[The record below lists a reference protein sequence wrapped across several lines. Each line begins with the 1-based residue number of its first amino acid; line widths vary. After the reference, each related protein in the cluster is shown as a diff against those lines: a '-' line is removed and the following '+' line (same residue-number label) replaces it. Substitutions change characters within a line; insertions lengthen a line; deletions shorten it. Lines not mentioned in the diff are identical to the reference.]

1 MSAYDFYQRK
11 MKVNGNS
18 TGKNCSTLGEKLK
31 SDSDKIMELTW
42 NNDIQSKICYIYDF
56 YHDDQPRLAQGMTYE
71 NTTKTR
77 IDAKFIVKSYQSM
90 DKDQVE
96 YYIQFKP
103 TQKTHFSE
111 GDELYYFETD
121 YRKKYHNDNFIGL
134 FIDIPNDENIYEKW
148 MILRTEPA
156 NQFPKYLILKCN
168 YELMWIENNG
178 VEKIKRRMWSVLKMQ
193 SSYNSGLWT
202 DLRFTSQENQDKV
215 WLPLNPI
222 TEKIWYTNESSKNMR
237 VLVSSFTDN
246 AIAWQI
252 SKVENAQPLG
262 VQKLT
267 LYQDFFDQHR
277 DYIEKDAD
285 GNIIGMWA
293 DYFDSEITPTDP
305 DTKPTPSPVT
315 NILATITSSV
325 STIKVGGSYRTLNI
339 KLSNDSGEDVTNT
352 FGDSKSN
359 FEWHFEIDN
368 EEYKGIIRNDISFCQ
383 MKIKLPYDYEQDN
396 QKKDNYDYVGKV
408 LTIYCTITNETI
420 TIESNKLQLE
430 ITD

>member
-1 MSAYDFYQRK
+1 MPSLQTARRVANAK
-11 MKVNGNS
+11 NNGAK
-18 TGKNCSTLGEKLK
+18 TIGQIYKEE
-31 SDSDKIMELTW
+31 SDWAMEQTW
-42 NNDIQSKICYIYDF
+42 DNDIQSKICYIYDF
-56 YHDDQPRLAQGMTYE
+56 YHDDQPRLAEGMTYE

-90 DKDQVE
+90 DKDQVD

-178 VEKIKRRMWSVLKMQ
+178 TEKIKRRMWSVLKMQ

-277 DYIEKDAD
+277 DYIEKDEN

-293 DYFDSEITPTDP
+293 SYFDSEIAPTDP
-305 DTKPTPSPVT
+305 DTPTTPPSS
-315 NILATITSSV
+315 ITARISAST
-325 STIKVGGSYRTLNI
+325 STIKVGGSYKNLTVNLF
-339 KLSNDSGEDVTNT
+339 NDFNEDITTEYADAT
-352 FGDSKSN
+352 FTWTCS
-359 FEWHFEIDN
+359 IDN
-368 EEYKGIIRNDISFCQ
+368 EDWTDKVTWRASAEY
-383 MKIKLPYDYEQDN
+383 N
-396 QKKDNYDYVGKV
+396 QKKVKFPSDTSVIGKILSV
-408 LTIYCTITNETI
+408 MCEVVKENLP
-420 TIESNKLQLE
+420 IESEILLLE
-430 ITD
+430 LTE

>member
-1 MSAYDFYQRK
+1 MPSLQTARRVANAK
-11 MKVNGNS
+11 NNGAK
-18 TGKNCSTLGEKLK
+18 TIGQIYKEQ
-31 SDSDKIMELTW
+31 SDWAMEETW
-42 NNDIQSKICYIYDF
+42 DNDIQSKICYIYDF
-56 YHDDQPRLAQGMTYE
+56 YHDDQPRLAEGMTYE

-121 YRKKYHNDNFIGL
+121 YRQKYHNDNFIGL

-178 VEKIKRRMWSVLKMQ
+178 TEKIKRRMWSVLKMQ

-202 DLRFTSQENQDKV
+202 DLRFTSQENQNKV

-277 DYIEKDAD
+277 DYIEKDSD

-293 DYFDSEITPTDP
+293 SYFDSEIAPTDP
-305 DTKPTPSPVT
+305 STPTTTPSS
-315 NILATITSSV
+315 ITARISAST
-325 STIKVGGSYRTLNI
+325 STIKVGGSYKNLTVNLF
-339 KLSNDSGEDVTNT
+339 NDSNENITTEYADSTFIWTCSIDDEDWTNKVTWRSGT
-352 FGDSKSN
+352 
-359 FEWHFEIDN
+359 
-368 EEYKGIIRNDISFCQ
+368 EY
-383 MKIKLPYDYEQDN
+383 N
-396 QKKDNYDYVGKV
+396 QKKAKFPNDTSVIGKILSIKCEIV
-408 LTIYCTITNETI
+408 KDDLS
-420 TIESNKLQLE
+420 IESETLTLE
-430 ITD
+430 LAD

>member
-1 MSAYDFYQRK
+1 MPSLQTARRVANAK
-11 MKVNGNS
+11 NNGAK
-18 TGKNCSTLGEKLK
+18 TIGQIYKEQ
-31 SDSDKIMELTW
+31 SDWAMEQTW
-42 NNDIQSKICYIYDF
+42 DNDIQSKICYIYDF
-56 YHDDQPRLAQGMTYE
+56 YHDDQPRLAEGMTYE

-90 DKDQVE
+90 DKDQVD

-178 VEKIKRRMWSVLKMQ
+178 TEKIKRRMWSVLKMQ

-246 AIAWQI
+246 AVAWQI

-277 DYIEKDAD
+277 DYIEKDSD

-293 DYFDSEITPTDP
+293 SYFDSEIAPTDP
-305 DTKPTPSPVT
+305 STPTTPPSS
-315 NILATITSSV
+315 ITARISAST
-325 STIKVGGSYRTLNI
+325 STIKVGGSYKNLTVNLF
-339 KLSNDSGEDVTNT
+339 NDSNEDITTEYADATFTWTCSIDDEDWTDKVTWRAGT
-352 FGDSKSN
+352 
-359 FEWHFEIDN
+359 
-368 EEYKGIIRNDISFCQ
+368 EY
-383 MKIKLPYDYEQDN
+383 N
-396 QKKDNYDYVGKV
+396 QKKVKFPSDSSTIGKILSV
-408 LTIYCTITNETI
+408 KCTIEKDGVI
-420 TIESNKLQLE
+420 IESETLALE
-430 ITD
+430 LAD

>member
-1 MSAYDFYQRK
+1 MPSLQTARRVANAK
-11 MKVNGNS
+11 NNGAK
-18 TGKNCSTLGEKLK
+18 TIGQIYKEE
-31 SDSDKIMELTW
+31 SDWAMEQTW
-42 NNDIQSKICYIYDF
+42 DNDIQSKICYIYDF
-56 YHDDQPRLAQGMTYE
+56 YHDDQPRLAEGMTYE

-90 DKDQVE
+90 DKDQVD

-178 VEKIKRRMWSVLKMQ
+178 TEKIKRRMWSVLKMQ

-237 VLVSSFTDN
+237 VLVSSFTAN

-277 DYIEKDAD
+277 DYIEKDSD

-293 DYFDSEITPTDP
+293 SYFDSEITPTDP
-305 DTKPTPSPVT
+305 STPTTPPSS
-315 NILATITSSV
+315 ITARISAST
-325 STIKVGGSYRTLNI
+325 STIKVGGSYKNLTVNLF
-339 KLSNDSGEDVTNT
+339 NDSNEDITTEYADATFTWTCSIDDEDWTDKVTWRAGT
-352 FGDSKSN
+352 
-359 FEWHFEIDN
+359 
-368 EEYKGIIRNDISFCQ
+368 EY
-383 MKIKLPYDYEQDN
+383 N
-396 QKKDNYDYVGKV
+396 QKKVKFPNDTSVIGKILSVKCEIVKDN
-408 LTIYCTITNETI
+408 LP
-420 TIESNKLQLE
+420 IESEILSLE
-430 ITD
+430 LTE

>member
-1 MSAYDFYQRK
+1 MPSLQTARRIANAK
-11 MKVNGNS
+11 TNNAK
-18 TGKNCSTLGEKLK
+18 TLGQIYKEQ
-31 SDSDKIMELTW
+31 SDWAMEQTW
-42 NNDIQSKICYIYDF
+42 DNDIQSKICYIYDF
-56 YHDDQPRLAQGMTYE
+56 YHDDQPRLAEGMTYE

-90 DKDQVE
+90 DKDQVD

-178 VEKIKRRMWSVLKMQ
+178 TEKIKRRMWSVLKMQ

-246 AIAWQI
+246 AVAWQI

-277 DYIEKDAD
+277 DYIEKDSD

-293 DYFDSEITPTDP
+293 SYFDSEIAPIDPSTPT
-305 DTKPTPSPVT
+305 TPPSS
-315 NILATITSSV
+315 ITARISAST
-325 STIKVGGSYRTLNI
+325 STIKVGGSYKNLTVNLF
-339 KLSNDSGEDVTNT
+339 NDSNEDITT
-352 FGDSKSN
+352 EYTDAIFTWTCS
-359 FEWHFEIDN
+359 IDN
-368 EEYKGIIRNDISFCQ
+368 EDWTDKVIWRAGIEY
-383 MKIKLPYDYEQDN
+383 N
-396 QKKDNYDYVGKV
+396 QKKVKFPNDTSVIGKILSVKCEIVKDN
-408 LTIYCTITNETI
+408 LP
-420 TIESNKLQLE
+420 IESENLLLE
-430 ITD
+430 LTE

>member
-1 MSAYDFYQRK
+1 MPSLQTARRVANAK
-11 MKVNGNS
+11 NNGAK
-18 TGKNCSTLGEKLK
+18 TIGQIYKEE
-31 SDSDKIMELTW
+31 SDWAMEQTW
-42 NNDIQSKICYIYDF
+42 DNDIQSKICYIYDF
-56 YHDDQPRLAQGMTYE
+56 YHDDQPRLAEGMTYE

-90 DKDQVE
+90 DKDQVD

-178 VEKIKRRMWSVLKMQ
+178 TEKIKRRMWSVLKMQ

-277 DYIEKDAD
+277 DYIEKDSD

-293 DYFDSEITPTDP
+293 SYFDSEIVPTDP
-305 DTKPTPSPVT
+305 STPTTPPSS
-315 NILATITSSV
+315 ITARISAST
-325 STIKVGGSYRTLNI
+325 STIKVGGSYKNLTVNLF
-339 KLSNDSGEDVTNT
+339 NDSNEDITTEYADAT
-352 FGDSKSN
+352 FTWACS
-359 FEWHFEIDN
+359 IDN
-368 EEYKGIIRNDISFCQ
+368 EDWTDKVTWRVGTEY
-383 MKIKLPYDYEQDN
+383 N
-396 QKKDNYDYVGKV
+396 QKKIKFSNDTSVIGKILSVKCEIVKDN
-408 LTIYCTITNETI
+408 LP
-420 TIESNKLQLE
+420 IESEILPLE
-430 ITD
+430 LTE

>member
-1 MSAYDFYQRK
+1 M
-11 MKVNGNS
+11 
-18 TGKNCSTLGEKLK
+18 
-31 SDSDKIMELTW
+31 
-42 NNDIQSKICYIYDF
+42 DIQSKICYIYDF
-56 YHDDQPRLAQGMTYE
+56 YHDDQPRLAEGMTYD

-90 DKDQVE
+90 DKDQVD

-121 YRKKYHNDNFIGL
+121 YRQKYHNDNFIGL

-178 VEKIKRRMWSVLKMQ
+178 TEKIKRRMWSVLKMQ

-202 DLRFTSQENQDKV
+202 DLRFTSQENQNKV

-262 VQKLT
+262 IQKLT

-277 DYIEKDAD
+277 DYIEKDTD

-293 DYFDSEITPTDP
+293 SYFDSEIAPTDP
-305 DTKPTPSPVT
+305 STPTTPPSS
-315 NILATITSSV
+315 ITARISAST
-325 STIKVGGSYRTLNI
+325 STIKVGGSYKNLTVNLF
-339 KLSNDSGEDVTNT
+339 NDSNEDITTEYADAT
-352 FGDSKSN
+352 FTWTC
-359 FEWHFEIDN
+359 FIDN
-368 EEYKGIIRNDISFCQ
+368 EDWTDKVTWRASTEY
-383 MKIKLPYDYEQDN
+383 N
-396 QKKDNYDYVGKV
+396 QKKVKFPSDASTIGKILSVKCEIIKDN
-408 LTIYCTITNETI
+408 L
-420 TIESNKLQLE
+420 TIESEILSLE
-430 ITD
+430 LTE

>member
-1 MSAYDFYQRK
+1 MPSLQTARRIAHAK
-11 MKVNGNS
+11 NNGAK
-18 TGKNCSTLGEKLK
+18 TIGQIYKEQ
-31 SDSDKIMELTW
+31 SDWAMEQTW
-42 NNDIQSKICYIYDF
+42 DNDIQSKICYIYDF
-56 YHDDQPRLAQGMTYE
+56 YHDDQPRLAEGMTYE

-90 DKDQVE
+90 DKDQVD

-178 VEKIKRRMWSVLKMQ
+178 TEKIKRRMWSVLKMQ

-277 DYIEKDAD
+277 DYIEKDSD

-293 DYFDSEITPTDP
+293 SYFDSEIAPTDSDTPT
-305 DTKPTPSPVT
+305 TPPSS
-315 NILATITSSV
+315 ITARISAST
-325 STIKVGGSYRTLNI
+325 STIKIGGSYKNLTVNLF
-339 KLSNDSGEDVTNT
+339 NDSNEDITTEYADATFTWTCSIDDEDWTDKVTWRAGT
-352 FGDSKSN
+352 
-359 FEWHFEIDN
+359 
-368 EEYKGIIRNDISFCQ
+368 EY
-383 MKIKLPYDYEQDN
+383 N
-396 QKKDNYDYVGKV
+396 QKKVKFPSDTSAIGKILSVKCEIVKDNLPIKSEILPLE
-408 LTIYCTITNETI
+408 LTE
-420 TIESNKLQLE
+420 
-430 ITD
+430 

>member
-1 MSAYDFYQRK
+1 
-11 MKVNGNS
+11 
-18 TGKNCSTLGEKLK
+18 
-31 SDSDKIMELTW
+31 
-42 NNDIQSKICYIYDF
+42 
-56 YHDDQPRLAQGMTYE
+56 MTYD

-90 DKDQVE
+90 DKDQVD

-121 YRKKYHNDNFIGL
+121 YRQKYHNDNFIGL

-178 VEKIKRRMWSVLKMQ
+178 TEKIKRRMWSVLKMQ

-202 DLRFTSQENQDKV
+202 DLRFTSQENQNKV

-237 VLVSSFTDN
+237 VLVSSFTEN

-262 VQKLT
+262 IQKLT

-277 DYIEKDAD
+277 DYIEKDSD

-293 DYFDSEITPTDP
+293 DYFDSEIAPTDP
-305 DTKPTPSPVT
+305 STPTTP
-315 NILATITSSV
+315 TSSITARISAST
-325 STIKVGGSYRTLNI
+325 STIKVGGSYKNLTVNLF
-339 KLSNDSGEDVTNT
+339 NDSNEDITTEYADAT
-352 FGDSKSN
+352 FTWTCS
-359 FEWHFEIDN
+359 IDN
-368 EEYKGIIRNDISFCQ
+368 EDWTDKATWRAGTEY
-383 MKIKLPYDYEQDN
+383 N
-396 QKKDNYDYVGKV
+396 QKKVKFPNDASTIGKILSVKCKIVKDN
-408 LTIYCTITNETI
+408 LQ
-420 TIESNKLQLE
+420 IESEILSLE
-430 ITD
+430 LTE

>member
-1 MSAYDFYQRK
+1 MPSLQTARRVANAK
-11 MKVNGNS
+11 NNGAK
-18 TGKNCSTLGEKLK
+18 TIGQIYKEQ
-31 SDSDKIMELTW
+31 SDWAMEQTW
-42 NNDIQSKICYIYDF
+42 DNDIQSKICYIYDF
-56 YHDDQPRLAQGMTYE
+56 YHDDQPRLAEGMTYE

-90 DKDQVE
+90 DKDQVD

-178 VEKIKRRMWSVLKMQ
+178 TEKIKRRMWSVLKMQ

-246 AIAWQI
+246 AVAWQI

-277 DYIEKDAD
+277 DYIEKDSD

-293 DYFDSEITPTDP
+293 SYFDSEIAPTDP
-305 DTKPTPSPVT
+305 STPTTPPSS
-315 NILATITSSV
+315 ITARISAST
-325 STIKVGGSYRTLNI
+325 STIKVGVSYKNLTVNLF
-339 KLSNDSGEDVTNT
+339 NDSNEDITTEYADATFTWTCSIDDEDWTDKVTWRAGT
-352 FGDSKSN
+352 
-359 FEWHFEIDN
+359 
-368 EEYKGIIRNDISFCQ
+368 EY
-383 MKIKLPYDYEQDN
+383 N
-396 QKKDNYDYVGKV
+396 QKKVKFPNDTSTISKILSIKCEIVKDDLPIKSEILSLE
-408 LTIYCTITNETI
+408 LTE
-420 TIESNKLQLE
+420 
-430 ITD
+430 

>member
-1 MSAYDFYQRK
+1 MPSLQTARRVANAK
-11 MKVNGNS
+11 NNGAQ
-18 TGKNCSTLGEKLK
+18 TIGQIYKEQ
-31 SDSDKIMELTW
+31 SDDMMNWTW
-42 NNDIQSKICYIYDF
+42 ENDIQSKICYIYDF
-56 YHDDQPRLAQGMTYE
+56 YHDDQPRLAEGMTYE

-111 GDELYYFETD
+111 DDELYYFETD

-178 VEKIKRRMWSVLKMQ
+178 TEKIKRRMWSVLKMQ

-277 DYIEKDAD
+277 DYIEKDSD

-293 DYFDSEITPTDP
+293 SYFDSEIAPTDP
-305 DTKPTPSPVT
+305 STPTTPPSS
-315 NILATITSSV
+315 ITARISA
-325 STIKVGGSYRTLNI
+325 STSTMKVGGSYKNLTVNLF
-339 KLSNDSGEDVTNT
+339 NDSNEDITTKYADST
-352 FGDSKSN
+352 FTWTCS
-359 FEWHFEIDN
+359 IDN
-368 EEYKGIIRNDISFCQ
+368 EDWTDKVTWRVGTEY
-383 MKIKLPYDYEQDN
+383 N
-396 QKKDNYDYVGKV
+396 QKKVKFPNDTSVIGKILSV
-408 LTIYCTITNETI
+408 KCEIVTNNLP
-420 TIESNKLQLE
+420 IESEILPLE
-430 ITD
+430 LTE

>member
-1 MSAYDFYQRK
+1 MPSLQTARRVANAK
-11 MKVNGNS
+11 NNGAK
-18 TGKNCSTLGEKLK
+18 TIGQIYKEE
-31 SDSDKIMELTW
+31 SDWAMEQTW
-42 NNDIQSKICYIYDF
+42 DNDIQSKICYIYDF
-56 YHDDQPRLAQGMTYE
+56 YHDDQPRLAEGMTYE

-90 DKDQVE
+90 DKDQVD

-134 FIDIPNDENIYEKW
+134 FIDIPNDEHIYEKW
-148 MILRTEPA
+148 MILRIEPA

-178 VEKIKRRMWSVLKMQ
+178 TEKIKRRMWSVLKMQ

-277 DYIEKDAD
+277 DYIEKDSD

-293 DYFDSEITPTDP
+293 SYFDSEITPTDP
-305 DTKPTPSPVT
+305 STPTTPPSS
-315 NILATITSSV
+315 ITARISAST
-325 STIKVGGSYRTLNI
+325 STIKVGGSYKNLTVNLF
-339 KLSNDSGEDVTNT
+339 NDSNEDITTEYADATFTWTCSIDDEDWTDKVTWRAGT
-352 FGDSKSN
+352 
-359 FEWHFEIDN
+359 
-368 EEYKGIIRNDISFCQ
+368 EY
-383 MKIKLPYDYEQDN
+383 N
-396 QKKDNYDYVGKV
+396 QKKVKFPNDTSVIGKILSV
-408 LTIYCTITNETI
+408 KCEIVTNNLP
-420 TIESNKLQLE
+420 IESEILPLE
-430 ITD
+430 LTE

>member
-1 MSAYDFYQRK
+1 MPSLQTARRVANAK
-11 MKVNGNS
+11 NNGAK
-18 TGKNCSTLGEKLK
+18 TIGQIYKKQ
-31 SDSDKIMELTW
+31 SDWAMEQTW
-42 NNDIQSKICYIYDF
+42 DNDIQSKICYIYDF
-56 YHDDQPRLAQGMTYE
+56 YHDDQPRLAEGMTYE

-90 DKDQVE
+90 DKDQVD

-178 VEKIKRRMWSVLKMQ
+178 TEKIKRRMWSVLKIQ

-262 VQKLT
+262 IQKLT

-277 DYIEKDAD
+277 DYIEKDSD

-293 DYFDSEITPTDP
+293 SYFDSEIAPTDP
-305 DTKPTPSPVT
+305 STPTTPPSS
-315 NILATITSSV
+315 ITARISAST
-325 STIKVGGSYRTLNI
+325 STIKVGGSYKNLTVNLFNN
-339 KLSNDSGEDVTNT
+339 SNEDITTEYADAT
-352 FGDSKSN
+352 FT
-359 FEWHFEIDN
+359 WTCAIDN
-368 EEYKGIIRNDISFCQ
+368 EDWTDKVTWRAGTEY
-383 MKIKLPYDYEQDN
+383 N
-396 QKKDNYDYVGKV
+396 QKKVKFPNDTSTIGKILSVKCEITKDN
-408 LTIYCTITNETI
+408 LP
-420 TIESNKLQLE
+420 IESEILPLE
-430 ITD
+430 LTE

>member
-1 MSAYDFYQRK
+1 MPSLQTARRVANAK
-11 MKVNGNS
+11 NNGAK
-18 TGKNCSTLGEKLK
+18 TIGQIYKEQ
-31 SDSDKIMELTW
+31 SDWAMEQTW
-42 NNDIQSKICYIYDF
+42 DNDIQSKICYIYDF
-56 YHDDQPRLAQGMTYE
+56 YHDDQPRLAEGMTYE

-90 DKDQVE
+90 DKDQVD

-168 YELMWIENNG
+168 YELMWIENNRT
-178 VEKIKRRMWSVLKMQ
+178 EKIKRRMWSVLKMQ

-262 VQKLT
+262 IQKLT

-277 DYIEKDAD
+277 DYIEKDSD

-293 DYFDSEITPTDP
+293 SYFDSEITPTDP
-305 DTKPTPSPVT
+305 STPTTPLSS
-315 NILATITSSV
+315 ITARISAST
-325 STIKVGGSYRTLNI
+325 STIKVGGSYKNLTVNLF
-339 KLSNDSGEDVTNT
+339 NDSNEDITTEYADAT
-352 FGDSKSN
+352 FTWTC
-359 FEWHFEIDN
+359 FIDN
-368 EEYKGIIRNDISFCQ
+368 EDWTDKVTWRAGTEY
-383 MKIKLPYDYEQDN
+383 N
-396 QKKDNYDYVGKV
+396 QKKVKFPNDTSTIGKILSVKCEITKDN
-408 LTIYCTITNETI
+408 LP
-420 TIESNKLQLE
+420 IESEILPLE
-430 ITD
+430 LTE

>member
-1 MSAYDFYQRK
+1 MPSLQTARRVANAK
-11 MKVNGNS
+11 NNGAK
-18 TGKNCSTLGEKLK
+18 TIGQIYKEE
-31 SDSDKIMELTW
+31 SDWAMEQTW
-42 NNDIQSKICYIYDF
+42 DNDIQSKICYIYDF
-56 YHDDQPRLAQGMTYE
+56 YHDDQPRLAEGMTYE

-178 VEKIKRRMWSVLKMQ
+178 TEKIKRRMWSVLKMQ

-277 DYIEKDAD
+277 DYIEKDEN

-293 DYFDSEITPTDP
+293 SYFDSEIVPTDP
-305 DTKPTPSPVT
+305 SIPTTHPSS
-315 NILATITSSV
+315 ITARISAST
-325 STIKVGGSYRTLNI
+325 STIKVGGSYKNLTINLF
-339 KLSNDSGEDVTNT
+339 NDSNEDITT
-352 FGDSKSN
+352 EYADDAAFTWTCS
-359 FEWHFEIDN
+359 IDN
-368 EEYKGIIRNDISFCQ
+368 EDWTDKVTWRSGI
-383 MKIKLPYDYEQDN
+383 KYN
-396 QKKDNYDYVGKV
+396 QKKVKFPNDTSVIGKILSVKCEIVKDN
-408 LTIYCTITNETI
+408 LP
-420 TIESNKLQLE
+420 IESEILSLE
-430 ITD
+430 LTE